1 MSPRNPPGELG
12 YKRPPKD
19 TQWKKGQC
27 GNPERRRKRVSK
39 GAAALID
46 EVWQEEVFIV
56 EKGERRRVTV
66 LEAILSQ
73 PMFKELSGDS
83 RAAAA
88 RLQYQA
94 FIYRRQG
101 PPEIVCEN
109 EYQVLGRD
117 LARKE
122 NANERL

>member
-1 MSPRNPPGELG
+1 MSPRNPPGEVG
-12 YKRPPKD
+12 YKMPPKE

-27 GNPERRRKRVSK
+27 GNPGRGRKRTRK
-39 GAAALID
+39 GTAELID
-46 EVWQEEVFIV
+46 AVWQEEVFVV

-73 PMFKELSGDS
+73 LMFKELSGDR

-94 FIYRRQG
+94 FICRPRG
-101 PPEIVCEN
+101 PQEIVYET
-109 EYQVLGRD
+109 EYQGLGPGPG
-117 LARKE
+117 KE
-122 NANERL
+122 GICE